1 MGMLA
6 YNQVVPKRVIVF
18 EEEPYVVLGSHAF
31 SKQQRKAVNVVKMRN
46 LKTGRFAEVTFHQQD
61 TIEEAEIENKNVLY
75 LYENRGV
82 YVVCDPKNRA
92 ERFELSP
99 DVVGDAIKFV
109 PVNTELDA
117 MVYEEEIIG
126 VTIPIKMQL
135 KVKESAPAVKGN
147 TSSGATK
154 DAILETGARV
164 QVPLFINEGDIVS
177 INTEE
182 GIYSERVEKA

>member
-1 MGMLA
+1 MLA
-6 YNQVVPKRVIVF
+6 CNQVVPKKVIVF
-18 EEEPYVVLGSHAF
+18 EDEPYVVLGSHAF

-61 TIEEAEIENKNVLY
+61 TIEEAEIENTSVLY

-82 YVVCDPKNRA
+82 YVFCDPKNRA

-109 PVNTELDA
+109 PVNTELQA

-126 VTIPIKMQL
+126 ITIPIKMTL
-135 KVKESAPAVKGN
+135 KVPKKQSSKRAQRCKFPSSLMRA
-147 TSSGATK
+147 TSLPSIPKKATTRN
-154 DAILETGARV
+154 A
-164 QVPLFINEGDIVS
+164 
-177 INTEE
+177 
-182 GIYSERVEKA
+182 

>member
-1 MGMLA
+1 MRRRLNLA
-6 YNQVVPKRVIVF
+6 RVLFMPSDVLLLD
-18 EEEPYVVLGSHAF
+18 EPTNHLDVESVAWLEGVLKKYSGIILLISHDRDF
-31 SKQQRKAVNVVKMRN
+31 LDNVVDS
-46 LKTGRFAEVTFHQQD
+46 V
-61 TIEEAEIENKNVLY
+61 AEIENKNVLY

-82 YVVCDPKNRA
+82 YVFCDPKNRA